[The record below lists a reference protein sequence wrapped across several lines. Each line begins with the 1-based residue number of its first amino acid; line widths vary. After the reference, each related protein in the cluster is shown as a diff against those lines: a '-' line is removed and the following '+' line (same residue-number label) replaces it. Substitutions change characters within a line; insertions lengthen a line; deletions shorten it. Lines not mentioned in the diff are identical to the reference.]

1 MLTTAGTSMENGK
14 HGGKTRSELWDS
26 YNKEIEEISSVFITE
41 LIEPLQEQINE
52 IRDQKDN
59 KEKE

>member
-1 MLTTAGTSMENGK
+1 MENGK